1 MDVER
6 LRMLRELAERGT
18 VQAVAEALSLTSS
31 AVSQQLK
38 RLQREVGVEL
48 LERQGRR
55 VRLTEAGKVLVARAN
70 EVLDALDTAK
80 ADMDAFRTTPCG
92 SVRVA
97 MVPSAATLLLPALIT
112 DAATIGVQVLGRDTD
127 QPAARAPELLA
138 DHDVVVVDRDDRD
151 TSDWSPKLNATFLFH
166 ETLEIVLRPDHH
178 LAGSECITLREL
190 AHWPWISVGIG
201 RTVDDVLRSLAMI
214 SGVQP
219 RIVQRINDFR
229 VVEELVLAGV
239 GIALLPRY
247 TSTARELIRKPVD
260 GINVARR
267 VEAITRAGA
276 AKRPAVAA
284 VVAILKNVAQQAVNS
299 HQARE

>member
-1 MDVER
+1 
-6 LRMLRELAERGT
+6 MLAELAERGT

-48 LERQGRR
+48 LEPQGRR

-70 EVLDALDTAK
+70 EVLAVLDSAQ
-80 ADMDAFRTTPCG
+80 ADMDAFRTTPRG
-92 SVRVA
+92 PVRVA
-97 MVPSAATLLLPALIT
+97 MVPSAATMLLPGLIT
-112 DAATIGVQVLGRDTD
+112 DAATIGVHVLGRDTD
-127 QPAARAPELLA
+127 QPAASAPELLS
-138 DHDVVVVDRDDRD
+138 DHDVVVVDRDERD
-151 TSDWSPKLNATFLFH
+151 TDDWDPRLDATFLFR

-178 LAGSECITLREL
+178 LAKSERIALPEL

-201 RTVDDVLRSLAMI
+201 RMVDDVLRSLATI

-239 GIALLPRY
+239 GIALLPQY
-247 TSTARELIRKPVD
+247 TSTTRELIRKPLD

-267 VEAITRAGA
+267 VEAITRASA
-276 AKRPAVAA
+276 AKRPAIAA
-284 VVAILKNVAQQAVNS
+284 VITILKRVAQQAVNPHRAS
-299 HQARE
+299 Q